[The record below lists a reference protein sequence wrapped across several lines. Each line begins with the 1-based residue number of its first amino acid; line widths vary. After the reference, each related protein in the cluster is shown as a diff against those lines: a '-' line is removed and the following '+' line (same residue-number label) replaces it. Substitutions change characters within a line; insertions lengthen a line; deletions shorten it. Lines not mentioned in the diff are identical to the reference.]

1 MEDFKT
7 KLQSLSFGVKRIKTV
22 TNRDTGEQAGE
33 QVYHKDG
40 TVSAIVTP
48 KIHVRSHET
57 I

>member
-1 MEDFKT
+1 MDDFKT
-7 KLQSLSFGVKRIKTV
+7 KLQSLSFGINRIKKV

-33 QVYHKDG
+33 QFYHKDG

-48 KIHVRSHET
+48 KIHLRSHET